1 MNLFEQFKKLGFTI
15 TTADK
20 IPAPKPRVY
29 TLSIREANRQMDAYS
44 KLRGSFNP
52 DAPLTYQTPWYAKGL
67 VPTLNLSNT
76 NMFRS

>member
-1 MNLFEQFKKLGFTI
+1 MNLFEQFKKFGFTI

-20 IPAPKPRVY
+20 IPVPAPRVY
-29 TLSIREANRQMDAYS
+29 TLSIRQANAQMDAYS
-44 KLRGSFNP
+44 KLHGSYDP
-52 DAPLTYQTPWYAKGL
+52 DAPLTYQTPWYAPGL